1 MGETLFPR
9 SCLEFSGKRSTRSLT
24 ASSPFSFNRGVHS
37 PRLVFCNQCT
47 CKILS
52 CYFSNPLPSSVPC
65 ALWFSWSHLFM
76 PEQHPCIL
84 PRPYIPA
91 FNACTNSSFPTIWPA
106 GFSSGLPVF
115 CLFCFCF
122 FSFFP
127 VLWDRELLFS
137 QKDILKHL
145 TTVFCSFV
153 PKYNFPGTL
162 I

>member
-1 MGETLFPR
+1 MKTEARNSLNTSTFTMPIEALLPSLLSEGEDTPWPVY
-9 SCLEFSGKRSTRSLT
+9 S
-24 ASSPFSFNRGVHS
+24 V
-37 PRLVFCNQCT
+37 QC
-47 CKILS
+47 IIPS